1 MKINQNLL
9 LENTFKLD
17 LLKNNKHTSITQVCL
32 FTIKSLIPSSE
43 IIGCRIDYK
52 RFIEEVNLWRF
63 YKEGNLINLE
73 NYFNKISAKEYYQRD
88 RSFFIRAIPII
99 SASQD
104 YLVSEEEI
112 VKNLLLT
119 SASITDIFLWIVLNR
134 ITFLSKNDIE
144 KEELLEK
151 TKDYIINFSQKDFLE
166 KYESL
171 FRFGPETY
179 GGNYTIDFE
188 KNRIL
193 VLNALNNIK
202 SEDYLPIY
210 EIINMDK
217 INLDIEQL
225 SNEGYIY
232 ISSMNNLESVELNRF
247 YYQMIDYVE
256 RLRNSR
262 IDPESLKIKE
272 YILPNVFM
280 FNEREEFYHSLLNN
294 SKVIKKETRDNTLIS
309 TIQTKTG
316 KYVFKAKKAN

>member
-1 MKINQNLL
+1 
-9 LENTFKLD
+9 
-17 LLKNNKHTSITQVCL
+17 
-32 FTIKSLIPSSE
+32 
-43 IIGCRIDYK
+43 
-52 RFIEEVNLWRF
+52 
-63 YKEGNLINLE
+63 
-73 NYFNKISAKEYYQRD
+73 
-88 RSFFIRAIPII
+88 
-99 SASQD
+99 
-104 YLVSEEEI
+104 
-112 VKNLLLT
+112 
-119 SASITDIFLWIVLNR
+119 
-134 ITFLSKNDIE
+134 
-144 KEELLEK
+144 
-151 TKDYIINFSQKDFLE
+151 
-166 KYESL
+166 
-171 FRFGPETY
+171 TY

-202 SEDYLPIY
+202 TEDYLPIY

-256 RLRNSR
+256 RLRSSR

-294 SKVIKKETRDNTLIS
+294 CKVIKKETRDNTLIS